1 MSGTNFPFTRTGL
14 LAGIVY
20 VCLLGGCSDRNANSA
35 ERLAEINAAADRAE
49 KAADRAEAAVAQLQK
64 AGAPIPEIEPEV
76 EEPSPD
82 DAPPPEDQPAI
93 QP

>member
-1 MSGTNFPFTRTGL
+1 MSGSNFPFPKTGL
-14 LAGIVY
+14 LAGALCA
-20 VCLLGGCSDRNANSA
+20 CLLGGCSDRNANSA

-76 EEPSPD
+76 EEPSPEE
-82 DAPPPEDQPAI
+82 APPPEDQPAN